1 MINIK
6 DNEQL
11 SILNHSGAH
20 LLAHAI
26 KKLYPKALFW
36 VGPVIEEGFYYDI
49 DLGNEVIK
57 EEDLE
62 SIEKTMLKIAN
73 DNISIERIE
82 VSKQQALELFNND
95 IYKLELIN
103 KMNDSDIITIYKQD
117 VFTDLCRG
125 PHVDNT
131 NKLKYFKLLKTSG
144 AYFKGDSNNKML
156 QRIYGVAFNSK
167 EELDNHLEVIEE
179 AKKRDHRK
187 LGKDLELFFFKES
200 APGMPYWMPKGL
212 KMFNILVDFWRK
224 EHEKRG
230 YQEFM
235 GPQLNSSEL
244 WKTSGHWDHYKD
256 DMFVLIDKDG
266 YEQALK
272 PMSCPN
278 AIHMYQ
284 NSLRSYKE
292 LPLRFNDVDVIHRNE
307 AGGALHGLLR
317 VRMFRQDDSH
327 NFVRKDQIFEEINN
341 ILDIA
346 NLMYGVFGLKY
357 IPTLSTRPESFLGEI
372 AVWDAAE
379 ADLKKVLNT
388 KFGEGNYTINEG
400 DGAFYGPKIDLYME
414 DCLGR
419 KWQMGTIQ
427 LDFQLP
433 ERFELSYINSEGT
446 KTLPV
451 IIHRTIY
458 GSLERFIGLITEHF
472 AGAFPLWI
480 APVQVNIIPI
490 NNTYHLEYAK
500 EVNQLLLDNNIRVE
514 LDDREEK
521 LGYKMR
527 EAQSKKYPYNI
538 IIGNTERDNNTISYR
553 CHGSEETITVSKDE
567 FILKLQDE
575 IDNKK

>member
-6 DNEQL
+6 ENNEL
-11 SILNHSGAH
+11 NVLNHSCAH

-26 KKLYPKALFW
+26 KRLYPKALFW

-49 DLGNEVIK
+49 DLGDEVIK
-57 EEDLE
+57 EEQIDL
-62 SIEKTMLKIAN
+62 IEKEMLKIAN
-73 DNISIERIE
+73 ENIAIERIE
-82 VSKQQALELFNND
+82 LSKEQALAKFAND
-95 IYKLELIN
+95 PYKLDLIN
-103 KMNDSDIITIYKQD
+103 NMDSNSIITIYKQED
-117 VFTDLCRG
+117 FADLCRG

-131 NKLKYFKLLKTSG
+131 NKLKFFKLLKVSG
-144 AYFKGDSNNKML
+144 AYFKGDSKNKML
-156 QRIYGVAFNSK
+156 QRIYGVCFNSK
-167 EELDNHLEVIEE
+167 EELDKHIELMEE

-187 LGKDLELFFFKES
+187 LGRELDLFFFKET

-212 KMFNILVDFWRK
+212 KMFNILVDFWRN

-230 YQEFM
+230 YQEFA

-256 DMFVLIDKDG
+256 DMFVLEDKDG
-266 YEQALK
+266 AEQALK

-307 AGGALHGLLR
+307 AAGALHGLLR

-327 NFVRKDQIFEEINN
+327 NFVRKDQISEEINN

-346 NLMYGVFGLKY
+346 NIMYDVFGLKY
-357 IPTLSTRPESFLGEI
+357 IPTLSTRPESYLGEI
-372 AVWDAAE
+372 EVWNQAE
-379 ADLKKVLNT
+379 DDLKAVLNN
-388 KFGEGNYTINEG
+388 KFGEGNYKINEG

-433 ERFELSYINSEGT
+433 ERFDLSYINQEGV
-446 KTLPV
+446 KTRPV

-472 AGAFPLWI
+472 AGAFPIWI

-490 NNTYHLEYAK
+490 NNTYHLEYANEIK
-500 EVNQLLLDNNIRVE
+500 KLLLDNNIRVE

-527 EAQSKKYPYNI
+527 EAQTKKYPYNI
-538 IIGNTERDNNTISYR
+538 ILGNNERDNNTISYR
-553 CHGSEETITVSKDE
+553 CHGSEETITLTKEE
-567 FILKLQDE
+567 FINKIKAE
-575 IDNKK
+575 IINKK